1 MLLNSKK
8 NSMSELEMNHLMS
21 VREMWRSA
29 KQGLKVCVVSPF
41 KVDWVTVLGKY
52 HDVVYPH
59 VVSGMVYLRV
69 EDSVEEGL
77 QLEADDLENVI
88 VEIKEAI

>member
-1 MLLNSKK
+1 MLLNKK
-8 NSMSELEMNHLMS
+8 NNLSDLEMNHLMS

-41 KVDWVTVLGKY
+41 KVDWNTVLGKY
-52 HDVVYPH
+52 YDVVYPH

-69 EDSVEEGL
+69 EDSVEDGL
-77 QLEADDLENVI
+77 QLEADDLDNVI